1 MPKTQDY
8 YQLLGVDRSASEED
22 IRRAYRKL
30 ARELHPDVNKAPDAA
45 ERFARVTEAYDV
57 LCDKEKRQAYD
68 LHGER
73 PPWAAAGR
81 GPGGPGGGGS
91 GRPGPGFTEPDL
103 GSIFEELFGRGG
115 PGGPGA
121 RGPGGPGGAGGAGG
135 DPFARAARHRGQPQR
150 GADREVDLAIS
161 FMTAAR
167 GGSERLRIR
176 QEDGRE
182 RTIDV
187 RIPAG
192 VQSGARLRVAGEG
205 LPGPYG
211 GSSGDLIVRIEIG
224 QHPTF
229 RREGLDLI
237 TDITVT
243 FPQAALGAEVA
254 VPLLDGSAT
263 LRIPA
268 GTSSGRRL
276 RLRGRGI
283 AADDGRTGDL
293 LAAVRIDVPSSLDEP
308 TRALIEQLAEHL
320 PPAAASSP
328 GAAPRSG
335 AEDR

>member
-57 LCDKEKRQAYD
+57 LCDREKRQAYD

-73 PPWAAAGR
+73 PPWAAGR
-81 GPGGPGGGGS
+81 GPGGGGGGS

-115 PGGPGA
+115 PGGPGGPGGA
-121 RGPGGPGGAGGAGG
+121 RGPGGSPGAGG

-205 LPGPYG
+205 LPGSHG
-211 GSSGDLIVRIEIG
+211 GSPGDLIVRIEIG
-224 QHPTF
+224 QHPIF

-283 AADDGRTGDL
+283 GADDGRTGDL

-308 TRALIEQLAEHL
+308 TRALIEELAERL
-320 PPAAASSP
+320 PPPATSEP
-328 GAAPRSG
+328 GASPRSG
-335 AEDR
+335 PEER